1 MYKREIMAQLRG
13 WAGRKKRKPLVLRG
27 ARQVGKTTLVEEFG
41 KEFDSF
47 ISLNL
52 EKDDAEVFR
61 RFKTAPE
68 VWQYVCLKHHITL
81 RPFSFVEYL
90 EAKGYDDWA
99 ESVRGLD
106 AHTLLHPGQDLHTPA
121 SENKQFKLINLPFY
135 YVGQLDRVLD
145 EAPVTI
151 GDGCFIDSNV
161 SIYTACHSTDPVKR
175 NSRREWAK
183 PGSIGD
189 NVWIGGSVTI
199 LPTSL
204 PQGFPHLYSRSAA
217 RLPEHQ

>member
-13 WAGRKKRKPLVLRG
+13 WAGSKQRKPLVLRG

-52 EKDDAEVFR
+52 EKDDAEVSAGSR
-61 RFKTAPE
+61 PLPKCGSTCVSSITSPCARSRSWGISKPRGMMTGRSRYGASMRTRFF
-68 VWQYVCLKHHITL
+68 I
-81 RPFSFVEYL
+81 
-90 EAKGYDDWA
+90 
-99 ESVRGLD
+99 
-106 AHTLLHPGQDLHTPA
+106 QDLHTPA
-121 SENKQFKLINLPFY
+121 PENKQFKLINLPFY
-135 YVGQLDRVLD
+135 YVCQLDRVLD

-217 RLPEHQ
+217 RLPEPQ